1 MARREP
7 IPVNKT
13 KEVSIMPHVISVA
26 HFAENPEVMAAV
38 LQSDEIRRRAL
49 KICLAIPGYNEL
61 PLEEKNAIYGKIR
74 DKIRNELS
82 QV

>member
-1 MARREP
+1 
-7 IPVNKT
+7 
-13 KEVSIMPHVISVA
+13 MPHVISVA
-26 HFAENPEVMAAV
+26 HFAKNPEVRAAV
-38 LQSDEIRRRAL
+38 LQSDEIRRRTL

-74 DKIRNELS
+74 DKIRDELN